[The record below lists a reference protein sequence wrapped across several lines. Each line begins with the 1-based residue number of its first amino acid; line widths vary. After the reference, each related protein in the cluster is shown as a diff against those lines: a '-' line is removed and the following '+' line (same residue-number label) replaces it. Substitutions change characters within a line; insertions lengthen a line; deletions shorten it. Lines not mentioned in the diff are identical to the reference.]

1 MSELHFPQEDL
12 RCHRCWKVIP
22 PPLMDCPTCLGKIE
36 TPASRVSTPAACAVT
51 VAAPPPIVAALPVM
65 QVRMSRR
72 ENGFLEAHMIAGN
85 LVGKN
90 ILSGHRFEEMANAK
104 AFVIKHLLD
113 RLGQPASVEFGGCE

>member
-1 MSELHFPQEDL
+1 
-12 RCHRCWKVIP
+12 
-22 PPLMDCPTCLGKIE
+22 MDCPTCLGNVIVPQE
-36 TPASRVSTPAACAVT
+36 PATEPVAVT
-51 VAAPPPIVAALPVM
+51 VATPLPILATLPVM
-65 QVRMSRR
+65 KVRMSRG
-72 ENGFLEAHMIAGN
+72 ENGFLEAHMIAGR

>member
-1 MSELHFPQEDL
+1 
-12 RCHRCWKVIP
+12 
-22 PPLMDCPTCLGKIE
+22 
-36 TPASRVSTPAACAVT
+36 
-51 VAAPPPIVAALPVM
+51 
-65 QVRMSRR
+65 
-72 ENGFLEAHMIAGN
+72 MIAGK